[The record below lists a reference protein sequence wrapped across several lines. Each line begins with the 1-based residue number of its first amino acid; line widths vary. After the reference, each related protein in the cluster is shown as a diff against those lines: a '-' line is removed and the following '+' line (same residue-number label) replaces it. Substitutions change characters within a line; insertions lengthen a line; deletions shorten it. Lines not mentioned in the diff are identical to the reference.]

1 MINLSP
7 VAPLEKDILE
17 RFWTRKDVSYSHLR
31 VFGCKAFVHVP
42 KDQRTKLDDKTISCF
57 FFWVMVVINLSID
70 CEILK
75 IRKSLEV
82 GMLSFVKI
90 KFLLILEK
98 IKGHKMLTSFQIQ
111 SYTFSFAI

>member
-1 MINLSP
+1 M
-7 VAPLEKDILE
+7 
-17 RFWTRKDVSYSHLR
+17 SYSHLR

-42 KDQRTKLDDKTISCF
+42 KDQRTKLDDKAISCL
-57 FFWVMVVINLSID
+57 FWVMVVINLSID
-70 CEILK
+70 FEILK

-111 SYTFSFAI
+111 SYTLSFAI